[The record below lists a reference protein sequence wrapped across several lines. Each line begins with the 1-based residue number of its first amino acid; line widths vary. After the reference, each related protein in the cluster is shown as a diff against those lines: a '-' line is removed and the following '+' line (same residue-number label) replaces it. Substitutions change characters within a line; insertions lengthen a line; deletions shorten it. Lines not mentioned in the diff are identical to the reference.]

1 MSQKANEQCQDCQY
15 LESRLKAVKEKDFEA
30 KLNTRKAEIA
40 ESFNTKQNEDPNKV
54 IQVIDK
60 DFKANKDAVIKM
72 LIGNVLNVNVEVPRV
87 VKGNFD
93 DDE

>member
-1 MSQKANEQCQDCQY
+1 MAQKQ
-15 LESRLKAVKEKDFEA
+15 
-30 KLNTRKAEIA
+30 AEID
-40 ESFNTKQNEDPNKV
+40 ESFSSKNSEDPSKTFA
-54 IQVIDK
+54 IIEK

-93 DDE
+93 ED